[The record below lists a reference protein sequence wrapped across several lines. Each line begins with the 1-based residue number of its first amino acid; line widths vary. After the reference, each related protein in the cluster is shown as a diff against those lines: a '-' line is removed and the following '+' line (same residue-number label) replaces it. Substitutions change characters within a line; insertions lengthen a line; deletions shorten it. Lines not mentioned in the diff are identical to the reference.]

1 MIVWVKSMINNKLRN
16 KNLLKRTRKQNQKP
30 DENNQDK
37 SSQQHFNPKEA
48 SPLLLGDSVMV
59 DIGQVFS
66 EKVPNANID
75 GKVGRQ
81 LIEGKD
87 LINQKYQDYTK
98 KVRVL

>member
-1 MIVWVKSMINNKLRN
+1 
-16 KNLLKRTRKQNQKP
+16 
-30 DENNQDK
+30 
-37 SSQQHFNPKEA
+37 
-48 SPLLLGDSVMV
+48 MV

-66 EKVPNANID
+66 EKVPHANID

-98 KVRVL
+98 KVRVW

>member
-1 MIVWVKSMINNKLRN
+1 
-16 KNLLKRTRKQNQKP
+16 
-30 DENNQDK
+30 
-37 SSQQHFNPKEA
+37 
-48 SPLLLGDSVMV
+48 MV

-98 KVRVL
+98 RSECCDRTWYKR

>member
-1 MIVWVKSMINNKLRN
+1 
-16 KNLLKRTRKQNQKP
+16 
-30 DENNQDK
+30 
-37 SSQQHFNPKEA
+37 
-48 SPLLLGDSVMV
+48 MV

-98 KVRVL
+98 KRSECCDRTWYKR

>member
-1 MIVWVKSMINNKLRN
+1 
-16 KNLLKRTRKQNQKP
+16 
-30 DENNQDK
+30 
-37 SSQQHFNPKEA
+37 
-48 SPLLLGDSVMV
+48 MV

-87 LINQKYQDYTK
+87 LINQSTK
-98 KVRVL
+98 IILKRSECCDRTWYKR